1 MAKYTK
7 TVPKNPADS
16 DDTLDAVLEVII
28 FQTEDGDE
36 LVSFENKPNQVVLTF
51 EAVD

>member
-1 MAKYTK
+1 MIQYTK
-7 TVPKNPADS
+7 KVPKNPANGDE
-16 DDTLDAVLEVII
+16 TLNAVLEVVI

-36 LVSFENKPNQVVLTF
+36 LVGFENKPDEVVLIF

>member
-1 MAKYTK
+1 MAQYTK
-7 TVPKNPADS
+7 KVPKNPASADE
-16 DDTLDAVLEVII
+16 TLNAVLEVVI

-36 LVSFENKPNQVVLTF
+36 LVSFENKPDEVVLVF